1 MVDETT
7 DMANTEQVVVCLRWV
22 NEIFEVYE
30 EFVSLYQVD
39 TIHSEKIYKVITDVM
54 LRLNLCM
61 SKIRGQCYDG
71 ASVMTGVK
79 SGVVAKLNAAE
90 PRAVFTH
97 CYGHALNLACADTFR
112 QCKLMQDALDTTH
125 EITELIKKSP
135 RRDGIF
141 KRLKEEM
148 ASDSCGIRVLC
159 PTRWTVKA
167 EALNSILNNFTV
179 LLKLWDESLDVV
191 K

>member
-1 MVDETT
+1 M
-7 DMANTEQVVVCLRWV
+7 
-22 NEIFEVYE
+22 EVHE
-30 EFVSLYQVD
+30 EFVGLYQVD

-125 EITELIKKSP
+125 EITKLIKKSH

-141 KRLKEEM
+141 K
-148 ASDSCGIRVLC
+148 
-159 PTRWTVKA
+159 
-167 EALNSILNNFTV
+167 
-179 LLKLWDESLDVV
+179 
-191 K
+191 